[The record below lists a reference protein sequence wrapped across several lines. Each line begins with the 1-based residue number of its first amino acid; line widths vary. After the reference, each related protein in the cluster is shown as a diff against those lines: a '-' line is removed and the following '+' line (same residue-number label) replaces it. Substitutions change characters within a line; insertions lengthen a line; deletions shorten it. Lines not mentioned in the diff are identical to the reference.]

1 MIAREINPAGACCIW
16 CGEYDGA
23 IEKKIRAAIFFKMAA
38 ISRKCQLCPIAM
50 KIDILG
56 YFDVANM
63 MEI

>member
-1 MIAREINPAGACCIW
+1 MIANEIIPAGTCCIW

-23 IEKKIRAAIFFKMAA
+23 IVKNSGPPFFFNMAA
-38 ISRKCQLCPIAM
+38 ISRKCQLCTIAM